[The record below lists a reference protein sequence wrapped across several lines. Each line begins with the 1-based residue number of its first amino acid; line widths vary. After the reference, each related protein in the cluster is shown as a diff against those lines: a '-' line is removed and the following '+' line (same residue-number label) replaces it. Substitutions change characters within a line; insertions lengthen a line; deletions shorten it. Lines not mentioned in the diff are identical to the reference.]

1 MVETDWKD
9 CIVVGVERRNV
20 LWDFYCKNRLLCY
33 TKEENAIEFK
43 IRGEKRCIFGT
54 GSTNLVCRWRDV
66 EGVEAEQKIVQN
78 I

>member
-1 MVETDWKD
+1 M
-9 CIVVGVERRNV
+9 CCGIFIVNTV
-20 LWDFYCKNRLLCY
+20 CY
-33 TKEENAIEFK
+33 TREENAIEFK
-43 IRGEKRCIFGT
+43 IRGRKRYIFGT